1 MSTGISGTDG
11 ASEDG
16 SSIFE
21 KIADATME
29 VTVQP
34 HIAPVSGGNGGSD
47 NNREWRDNE
56 DNDRQYV
63 PYKKKERVIQ
73 DVIICWSDKYYFVS
87 ETIPKGAAMSK

>member
-34 HIAPVSGGNGGSD
+34 HSPLYLAEMAVVTTIGNEGIMRTMTDSMCRIKRRRG
-47 NNREWRDNE
+47 
-56 DNDRQYV
+56 
-63 PYKKKERVIQ
+63 
-73 DVIICWSDKYYFVS
+73 
-87 ETIPKGAAMSK
+87 

>member
-34 HIAPVSGGNGGSD
+34 HIVPVSGGNGGSD
-47 NNREWRDNE
+47 NNRE
-56 DNDRQYV
+56 
-63 PYKKKERVIQ
+63 
-73 DVIICWSDKYYFVS
+73 
-87 ETIPKGAAMSK
+87 